1 MTRFNIFPSRIGYFT
16 AGLWKS
22 LKSSCLY
29 TFVSRVGSR
38 KRVYVI
44 SSVWAVRFKGGGKTV
59 YHLPTA
65 RFNFDKFLFVGI
77 RLVSTCYIWW
87 HFIHL
92 YKGILE
98 IDLTLVKFQCLELI
112 SLILY
117 FTCILICIFHL
128 LNPMT
133 FLFWEWEEFEEGKG
147 KSDEAETHAKS
158 RELLENFLWTYKK
171 TF

>member
-1 MTRFNIFPSRIGYFT
+1 MSLHIFLACRVQETRLCHLLRLSSSIQRGRQD
-16 AGLWKS
+16 GLS
-22 LKSSCLY
+22 FAYS
-29 TFVSRVGSR
+29 
-38 KRVYVI
+38 
-44 SSVWAVRFKGGGKTV
+44 
-59 YHLPTA
+59 

-98 IDLTLVKFQCLELI
+98 IDLALVKFQCLELI

-128 LNPMT
+128 LNPTT

-158 RELLENFLWTYKK
+158 RELLENFLWIY
-171 TF
+171 